1 MVLYAHLQ
9 QGSLNP
15 SLVKDADVSAGDFLG
30 LVGSSGRSTEPHLHI
45 HAAFGSVIYGPM
57 RPILFREAQFLGKH
71 HAIMPIGESPWI
83 DANGKEIP
91 AMRSLIWPSS
101 EARTGWPR
109 DWPKDTDERER
120 GPTGRGNGRS
130 ESCDRWCGSSRGS
143 FRACSGR
150 AGKVMQRRCR
160 RRR

>member
-1 MVLYAHLQ
+1 MLTNNRVTRNKESFDAPLGDVLRALDM
-9 QGSLNP
+9 
-15 SLVKDADVSAGDFLG
+15 KDADVSAGDFLG

-57 RPILFREAQFLGKH
+57 RRILFREAQFLGKH

-109 DWPKDTDERER
+109 DWPEDTDERER
-120 GPTGRGNGRS
+120 GPDRPWEWPIRVVRS
-130 ESCDRWCGSSRGS
+130 VVRFFSRLFQSMFG
-143 FRACSGR
+143 SGR
-150 AGKVMQRRCR
+150 
-160 RRR
+160 

>member
-71 HAIMPIGESPWI
+71 HAIMPIGESPRI

-109 DWPKDTDERER
+109 DWPR
-120 GPTGRGNGRS
+120 GHGRKGEGTRQAVGMADPSRAIGGAVLLAALS
-130 ESCDRWCGSSRGS
+130 EHVRVGPVR
-143 FRACSGR
+143 
-150 AGKVMQRRCR
+150 
-160 RRR
+160 